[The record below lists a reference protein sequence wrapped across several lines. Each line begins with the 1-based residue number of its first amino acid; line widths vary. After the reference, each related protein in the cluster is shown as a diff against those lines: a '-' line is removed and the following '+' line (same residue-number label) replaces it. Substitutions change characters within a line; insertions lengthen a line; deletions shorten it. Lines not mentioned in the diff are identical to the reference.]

1 MDYSPSELEA
11 MSDDEARSELTV
23 EQYERR
29 EKLLDLLDEAAENE
43 QELAADEER
52 VEDLV
57 VHADPEALGTEV
69 DVFGNDLLVQVE
81 SDDPAFRAVAEELD
95 DEFGDIDE
103 TELETLGAEETDRI
117 AEALQEMLDLVL
129 VRWNGTDWDGLA
141 RDKRDL
147 VLHDCREKWGVDGL
161 LLAWVEIA
169 DAVQT
174 DREDKLSV
182 VDSFRGAERRGRR

>member
-1 MDYSPSELEA
+1 MEYSPSELEA

-29 EKLLDLLDEAAENE
+29 EKLLDLLADAAENE

-103 TELETLGAEETDRI
+103 TEL
-117 AEALQEMLDLVL
+117 
-129 VRWNGTDWDGLA
+129 
-141 RDKRDL
+141 
-147 VLHDCREKWGVDGL
+147 
-161 LLAWVEIA
+161 
-169 DAVQT
+169 
-174 DREDKLSV
+174 
-182 VDSFRGAERRGRR
+182 